1 MNTKKNERFAETD
14 RRIRKAFTKMVLNK
28 KTNQISVREICEAT
42 GINRS
47 SFYLHYADIPALITA
62 IVEEKWTESVERIHE
77 EMHGDPNIF
86 SEAYVAATLREAKRD
101 RAFYRAYFEKFGT
114 AELEKGY
121 QTLFENVFKPFF
133 RRLGI
138 SPETLK
144 RYEGGRLTPPDETVA
159 RMCEVYGVR
168 WLALEHAKATDRLG
182 ILPEL
187 EPKPLPMATISLT
200 NRLRDAADRL
210 AGLLRIAEDGVI
222 DDAERPEFDD
232 IVQDLRETIAA
243 AYQVIYADAKKER
256 QVGGQAV

>member
-1 MNTKKNERFAETD
+1 MAPQYPNLYQRGRKTTLLTQEEAAER
-14 RRIRKAFTKMVLNK
+14 
-28 KTNQISVREICEAT
+28 
-42 GINRS
+42 
-47 SFYLHYADIPALITA
+47 LH
-62 IVEEKWTESVERIHE
+62 
-77 EMHGDPNIF
+77 
-86 SEAYVAATLREAKRD
+86 
-101 RAFYRAYFEKFGT
+101 
-114 AELEKGY
+114 
-121 QTLFENVFKPFF
+121 
-133 RRLGI
+133 I

-222 DDAERPEFDD
+222 DDEERPEFLAITAELTD
-232 IVQDLRETIAA
+232 IIKAA
-243 AYQVIYADAKKER
+243 LALMYTEEV
-256 QVGGQAV
+256 

>member
-1 MNTKKNERFAETD
+1 MAALYLNIYQRGRKTTLLTQEEAAER
-14 RRIRKAFTKMVLNK
+14 
-28 KTNQISVREICEAT
+28 
-42 GINRS
+42 
-47 SFYLHYADIPALITA
+47 LH
-62 IVEEKWTESVERIHE
+62 
-77 EMHGDPNIF
+77 
-86 SEAYVAATLREAKRD
+86 
-101 RAFYRAYFEKFGT
+101 
-114 AELEKGY
+114 
-121 QTLFENVFKPFF
+121 
-133 RRLGI
+133 I

-159 RMCEVYGVR
+159 RMCEVYGVS

-182 ILPEL
+182 VLPEV

-256 QVGGQAV
+256 PEAGTSKRSVSQRKTPENHCKAIVPQKKRNVKALREEVRA

>member
-1 MNTKKNERFAETD
+1 M
-14 RRIRKAFTKMVLNK
+14 
-28 KTNQISVREICEAT
+28 S
-42 GINRS
+42 
-47 SFYLHYADIPALITA
+47 ALY
-62 IVEEKWTESVERIHE
+62 
-77 EMHGDPNIF
+77 PNIYQRGRKTTLLTQE
-86 SEAYVAATLREAKRD
+86 EA
-101 RAFYRAYFEKFGT
+101 
-114 AELEKGY
+114 AE
-121 QTLFENVFKPFF
+121 
-133 RRLGI
+133 RLHI

-159 RMCEVYGVR
+159 RMCEVYGVS

-182 ILPEL
+182 ILPDL

-200 NRLRDAADRL
+200 NRLRAAADRL

-256 QVGGQAV
+256 PEAGTSKRSVSQRKTPENHCKAIVPQKQRNVKALREEVRA

>member
-1 MNTKKNERFAETD
+1 MA
-14 RRIRKAFTKMVLNK
+14 
-28 KTNQISVREICEAT
+28 
-42 GINRS
+42 
-47 SFYLHYADIPALITA
+47 ALY
-62 IVEEKWTESVERIHE
+62 
-77 EMHGDPNIF
+77 PNIYQRARKVTLLTQE
-86 SEAYVAATLREAKRD
+86 EA
-101 RAFYRAYFEKFGT
+101 
-114 AELEKGY
+114 AE
-121 QTLFENVFKPFF
+121 
-133 RRLGI
+133 RLHI

-159 RMCEVYGVR
+159 RMCEIYGVS

-200 NRLRDAADRL
+200 NCLRDAADWL

-222 DDAERPEFDD
+222 DDAERPEFDT

-256 QVGGQAV
+256 PEAATSKRSVSQRKTPENHCIHSISQKKTNVNTFREEARA

>member
-1 MNTKKNERFAETD
+1 MA
-14 RRIRKAFTKMVLNK
+14 
-28 KTNQISVREICEAT
+28 
-42 GINRS
+42 
-47 SFYLHYADIPALITA
+47 ALY
-62 IVEEKWTESVERIHE
+62 
-77 EMHGDPNIF
+77 PNIYQRGRKTTLLTQE
-86 SEAYVAATLREAKRD
+86 EA
-101 RAFYRAYFEKFGT
+101 
-114 AELEKGY
+114 AE
-121 QTLFENVFKPFF
+121 
-133 RRLGI
+133 RLHI

-159 RMCEVYGVR
+159 RMCEVYGVS

-243 AYQVIYADAKKER
+243 AYQVIYADDAKKER
-256 QVGGQAV
+256 PEAGTSKRSVSQRKTPENHCNHSISQKKTNVNTFRGEARA

>member
-1 MNTKKNERFAETD
+1 MAE
-14 RRIRKAFTKMVLNK
+14 L
-28 KTNQISVREICEAT
+28 
-42 GINRS
+42 
-47 SFYLHYADIPALITA
+47 Y
-62 IVEEKWTESVERIHE
+62 
-77 EMHGDPNIF
+77 PNIYQRGRKTTLLTQE
-86 SEAYVAATLREAKRD
+86 EA
-101 RAFYRAYFEKFGT
+101 
-114 AELEKGY
+114 AE
-121 QTLFENVFKPFF
+121 
-133 RRLGI
+133 RLHI

-222 DDAERPEFDD
+222 DDAERPEFDI
-232 IVQDLRETIAA
+232 IVQELRETIAA
-243 AYQVIYADAKKER
+243 AYQVIYADGTKKER
-256 QVGGQAV
+256 PDGGTSKRSVSQRFNSENDCKNSIAYSRGNASPVLKKGVYAR

>member
-1 MNTKKNERFAETD
+1 MA
-14 RRIRKAFTKMVLNK
+14 
-28 KTNQISVREICEAT
+28 
-42 GINRS
+42 
-47 SFYLHYADIPALITA
+47 ALY
-62 IVEEKWTESVERIHE
+62 
-77 EMHGDPNIF
+77 PNIYQRARKVTLLTQE
-86 SEAYVAATLREAKRD
+86 EA
-101 RAFYRAYFEKFGT
+101 
-114 AELEKGY
+114 AE
-121 QTLFENVFKPFF
+121 
-133 RRLGI
+133 RLHI

-159 RMCEVYGVR
+159 RMCEVYGAR

-232 IVQDLRETIAA
+232 IVEDLRETIAA
-243 AYQVIYADAKKER
+243 AYQVIYADGAKKER
-256 QVGGQAV
+256 PEAGTSKRSVSQRKTPENHCKHSISQKQTNVNTFRGEARA

>member
-1 MNTKKNERFAETD
+1 MAP
-14 RRIRKAFTKMVLNK
+14 L
-28 KTNQISVREICEAT
+28 
-42 GINRS
+42 
-47 SFYLHYADIPALITA
+47 Y
-62 IVEEKWTESVERIHE
+62 
-77 EMHGDPNIF
+77 PNIYQRGRKTTLLTQE
-86 SEAYVAATLREAKRD
+86 EA
-101 RAFYRAYFEKFGT
+101 
-114 AELEKGY
+114 AE
-121 QTLFENVFKPFF
+121 
-133 RRLGI
+133 RLHI

-159 RMCEVYGVR
+159 RMCEVYGAR

-222 DDAERPEFDD
+222 DDTERPEFDD

-243 AYQVIYADAKKER
+243 AYQVIYADGAKKER
-256 QVGGQAV
+256 PEAGTSKRSVSQRKTPENHCKAIVPQKKRNVKALREEVRA

>member
-1 MNTKKNERFAETD
+1 MA
-14 RRIRKAFTKMVLNK
+14 
-28 KTNQISVREICEAT
+28 
-42 GINRS
+42 
-47 SFYLHYADIPALITA
+47 ALY
-62 IVEEKWTESVERIHE
+62 
-77 EMHGDPNIF
+77 PNIYQRGRKVTLLTQE
-86 SEAYVAATLREAKRD
+86 EA
-101 RAFYRAYFEKFGT
+101 
-114 AELEKGY
+114 AE
-121 QTLFENVFKPFF
+121 
-133 RRLGI
+133 RLHI

-159 RMCEVYGVR
+159 RMCEVYGVS

-200 NRLRDAADRL
+200 NRLRAAADRL

-243 AYQVIYADAKKER
+243 AYQVIYADGAKKER
-256 QVGGQAV
+256 PEAGTSKRSCSQRKHPENHCNHSISQKKTNVNTFRGEARA

>member
-1 MNTKKNERFAETD
+1 MA
-14 RRIRKAFTKMVLNK
+14 
-28 KTNQISVREICEAT
+28 
-42 GINRS
+42 
-47 SFYLHYADIPALITA
+47 ALY
-62 IVEEKWTESVERIHE
+62 
-77 EMHGDPNIF
+77 PNIYQRGRKTTLLTQE
-86 SEAYVAATLREAKRD
+86 EA
-101 RAFYRAYFEKFGT
+101 
-114 AELEKGY
+114 AE
-121 QTLFENVFKPFF
+121 
-133 RRLGI
+133 RLHI

-159 RMCEVYGVR
+159 RMCEVYGAR

-243 AYQVIYADAKKER
+243 AYQVIYADGAKKER
-256 QVGGQAV
+256 PEAGTSKRSASQRKTPENHCKVIVPQKKRNVKALREEVRA

>member
-1 MNTKKNERFAETD
+1 M
-14 RRIRKAFTKMVLNK
+14 
-28 KTNQISVREICEAT
+28 S
-42 GINRS
+42 
-47 SFYLHYADIPALITA
+47 ALY
-62 IVEEKWTESVERIHE
+62 
-77 EMHGDPNIF
+77 PNIYQRGRKTTLLTQE
-86 SEAYVAATLREAKRD
+86 EA
-101 RAFYRAYFEKFGT
+101 
-114 AELEKGY
+114 AE
-121 QTLFENVFKPFF
+121 
-133 RRLGI
+133 RLHI

-159 RMCEVYGVR
+159 RMCEVYGVS

-232 IVQDLRETIAA
+232 IVQDLRETIARLLYRRKREMSRLSERRCAHDGTGHLPDPRRRHVSHGA
-243 AYQVIYADAKKER
+243 ADEDHRLFGWRKV
-256 QVGGQAV
+256 